1 MNLIDRDELRRR
13 LLDDTYLD
21 DAGFP
26 LSPDAPILDASE
38 RVIQSLM
45 LSVLAIL
52 DAMPSPTC
60 ATCGHAD
67 LTVLQSELPDCVHCD
82 LLHSAWRCIDGC
94 SHWQPREEKA

>member
-13 LLDDTYLD
+13 LPDDTYLD

-60 ATCGHAD
+60 ETCWRK
-67 LTVLQSELPDCVHCD
+67 LVCVSEIETVSGEYEPVTAC
-82 LLHSAWRCIDGC
+82 SA
-94 SHWQPREEKA
+94 WQPREETA